1 MKSLKTKILLP
12 LLAWGLVASADTA
25 VAPANGFETVT
36 TTDPIAADVGTYWHN
51 LSGAERAKFTDEEKT
66 ANPILSATED
76 DIPTRADA
84 FIGTHYA
91 LNEYYFKVNSGTE
104 VIFRTFLPN
113 LEDSEDANQDGLGYQ
128 VQQVEISGTEVVYLD
143 ALVKFVNSPEPEPG
157 DDKLVIWADS
167 YGRVC
172 VTAGRYKASLAAS
185 GVETVHYVTTTNGT
199 SALTVTDGTWHRVA
213 VKFFRPLKLD
223 YYNSG
228 FVVYVDGNPLA
239 VLGEK
244 IVADD
249 LLTTFKEYLTDEGR
263 MEYEAGTLFP
273 TRRIDAS
280 TQKLTGLG
288 MSGTGGGVD
297 EIVLSTNSTPNVI
310 SNYKPEIRH
319 LILAYDAGLTSF
331 TYEINNIETS
341 TTVTPN
347 GLRGETVIPLY
358 TPASNPSI
366 PNPSTITI
374 GNVFYADDYQSHTLV
389 GDEGDVTVS
398 GDDFTV
404 LLNGNS
410 GIHGKIEVSKSPSF
424 SVCQLDYGDT
434 HNTCTSIQAAVDEL
448 AEQSTEYADATIT
461 LLRSWDETVVVTNT
475 VVTLDLAGRTL
486 TGTGL
491 QTPTISVGINGSLT
505 VADSVGG
512 GKIVSTFNVASLSRN
527 NNARD
532 VILQG
537 GDLLD
542 PVVNSRYTTGDYS
555 TYNLIFQGGRYF
567 ANGGEGEMK
576 LYGGSL
582 NTTTYTAAWDPDE
595 KCWEVAKQAVS
606 LSLGRSLELATTAAL
621 LGMSP
626 AGSAQMQQLD
636 ADPEIVIAD
645 IATSVVD
652 ARTVVDCLV
661 TIMLAGE
668 PVEVASVSLA
678 GLVRV
683 SKDLATWETPSNI
696 TYESTE
702 TPGVYRVRMTL
713 PDAANYFIRLSDN

>member
-12 LLAWGLVASADTA
+12 LLAWGLVASADTD
-25 VAPANGFETVT
+25 VAPANGFEKV
-36 TTDPIAADVGTYWHN
+36 TDPIAADVGTYWHN
-51 LSGAERAKFTDEEKT
+51 LSGAERAKFTEGEKT
-66 ANPILSATED
+66 ANPILSATEY
-76 DIPTRADA
+76 DIPTRADD

-113 LEDSEDANQDGLGYQ
+113 LDDSEDANHDGVGYQ

-143 ALVKFVNSPEPEPG
+143 ALVKFVHSPEPEPG
-157 DDKLVIWADS
+157 DDKLIIWADS
-167 YGRVC
+167 SGRVR

-199 SALTVTDGTWHRVA
+199 SELTVTDGTWHRVA

-319 LILAYDAGLTSF
+319 LILAYEAGLTSF

-434 HNTCTSIQAAVDEL
+434 HTTCTSIQAAVDEL

-537 GDLLD
+537 GDFLD

-567 ANGGEGEMK
+567 ANGSESEMK

-582 NTTTYTAAWDPDE
+582 NTTTYTAAWDSVE
-595 KCWEVAKQAVS
+595 KCWVVAKQAVS
-606 LSLGRSLELATTAAL
+606 LGLGRSLELATTAAL

-636 ADPEIVIAD
+636 ADPEIIISD

-661 TIMLAGE
+661 TITLAGE

-713 PDAANYFIRLSDN
+713 PDAANYFIRLSDK

>member
-1 MKSLKTKILLP
+1 MKSLKTKLLLSSFAF
-12 LLAWGLVASADTA
+12 LLAASLRAEGDL
-25 VAPANGFETVT
+25 APAIGFEP
-36 TTDPIAADVGTYWHN
+36 DDQPASDVGTYWHN
-51 LSGAERAKFTDEEKT
+51 SGLGVRT
-66 ANPILSATED
+66 AHEDTD
-76 DIPTRADA
+76 DILTSGDGRRSDS
-84 FIGTHYA
+84 FDG
-91 LNEYYFKVNSGTE
+91 NGNGYYFKVNSGTE

-113 LEDSEDANQDGLGYQ
+113 LDDSEDANHDGVGYQ

-167 YGRVC
+167 SGRVR

-185 GVETVHYVTTTNGT
+185 GVETVHYVTTTDGT
-199 SALTVTDGTWHRVA
+199 SPLTVTDGTWHRVA

-310 SNYKPEIRH
+310 SNYKPETRYF
-319 LILAYDAGLTSF
+319 LLQYDAGLESF
-331 TYEINNIETS
+331 KYQVNGGELLSVAPGGKRGEVAVGIPTEEGGNPYAAVDVQLSDIVYSSGYLTLNLSSADSE
-341 TTVTPN
+341 VTPDS
-347 GLRGETVIPLY
+347 
-358 TPASNPSI
+358 AK
-366 PNPSTITI
+366 
-374 GNVFYADDYQSHTLV
+374 Q
-389 GDEGDVTVS
+389 
-398 GDDFTV
+398 
-404 LLNGNS
+404 
-410 GIHGKIEVSKSPSF
+410 KF
-424 SVCQLDYGDT
+424 SVATGYSLVKGKLEPRTDDGDNCCTLDYDGSGGPVKY
-434 HNTCTSIQAAVDEL
+434 TSIQAALDHLATLDVLNATIKLLYSVDE
-448 AEQSTEYADATIT
+448 S
-461 LLRSWDETVVVTNT
+461 VVVTNT

-537 GDLLD
+537 GDFLD

-555 TYNLIFQGGRYF
+555 AYNLIFQGGRYF
-567 ANGGEGEMK
+567 ANGSESKMK

-582 NTTTYTAAWDPDE
+582 NTTTYTADWDSVE
-595 KCWEVAKQAVS
+595 KCWVVAKQAVS
-606 LSLGRSLELATTAAL
+606 LGLGRSLELATTAAL

-661 TIMLAGE
+661 TITLAGE